1 MQFDDLDKTYYFG
14 VSTMNNTAG
23 VGHNYVTRP
32 LKLDFQ
38 NDFMHL
44 EEGSEDR
51 IVLLWEIT
59 PIEGFA
65 AAGCYVKCH
74 PEHGTAGVYL
84 ENEGELGDMWQMKS
98 ARSLPTTSSSQADD
112 PNIDEDHQA
121 TSGTFSFQ
129 GFQDDKLLTYD
140 EVPHVG
146 DGGRHGD
153 EGSPSWFANENPDGT
168 KPLYME
174 RAPDDYVDAMVLLE
188 TEIQAGET
196 LEVATAMATDMADAA
211 FIYDLFGAIIPEN
224 VLRDPEGSR
233 GDVEQAAVWSDG
245 IWSTEFRRALKT
257 DNEDDVQ
264 FDDLMKTYRFS
275 VAMMDNSGGEDHSTP
290 GTDTLLLSLYVPP
303 TSYTIDV
310 GPIQDSSGEPIEA
323 ARVVLQRNLGSSIG
337 GNTSANGTFSIIVP
351 PEWADSTVYANVTK
365 EGYQDVAFVST
376 IDDVGGFSPMDGS
389 YPLMLKKGEEVD
401 DGDDP
406 VPGPALAVTL
416 LAMLG
421 ALVVTSLV
429 RRSSR

>member
-1 MQFDDLDKTYYFG
+1 MRD
-14 VSTMNNTAG
+14 
-23 VGHNYVTRP
+23 
-32 LKLDFQ
+32 
-38 NDFMHL
+38 
-44 EEGSEDR
+44 
-51 IVLLWEIT
+51 
-59 PIEGFA
+59 
-65 AAGCYVKCH
+65 
-74 PEHGTAGVYL
+74 
-84 ENEGELGDMWQMKS
+84 
-98 ARSLPTTSSSQADD
+98 
-112 PNIDEDHQA
+112 
-121 TSGTFSFQ
+121 
-129 GFQDDKLLTYD
+129 
-140 EVPHVG
+140 
-146 DGGRHGD
+146 
-153 EGSPSWFANENPDGT
+153 
-168 KPLYME
+168 
-174 RAPDDYVDAMVLLE
+174 
-188 TEIQAGET
+188 TEIAFGDTEVCLVAETSDGET
-196 LEVATAMATDMADAA
+196 LEGATAMATDMADAA